1 MTTRTRLLILA
12 VFILAGCATT
22 SATEQTAISVTTT
35 TLPIPSSTVAASTTT
50 IAQASA
56 VTGTGGPESFTTL
69 RAEGPVQVL
78 IVRVVCAGGPG
89 DGWRITW
96 RITNADKARVG
107 AVLAKVDE
115 DGAEAVFVPAL
126 SLRAGQSFEATQ
138 VIKAAGDSV
147 RVTWANADR
156 PVRSFPMET
165 PTCLG
170 TP

>member
-1 MTTRTRLLILA
+1 MTRRLLCALTLLVLAACATPTRTA
-12 VFILAGCATT
+12 QPTP
-22 SATEQTAISVTTT
+22 TT
-35 TLPIPSSTVAASTTT
+35 TLPTPSSTVAASTTT
-50 IAQASA
+50 IAQPSA
-56 VTGTGGPESFTTL
+56 VTGTGPESFTT
-69 RAEGPVQVL
+69 RTVAGPVQVL
-78 IVRVVCAGGPG
+78 VVRVVCAGGPG
-89 DGWRITW
+89 DGWNVTW
-96 RITNADKARVG
+96 RITNADRPRVG
-107 AVLAKVDE
+107 AVLARVDE

-156 PVRSFPMET
+156 PVRSFPMEA

>member
-1 MTTRTRLLILA
+1 MTRRLLCALTLLVLAACATPTRTA
-12 VFILAGCATT
+12 QPTPTT
-22 SATEQTAISVTTT
+22 P
-35 TLPIPSSTVAASTTT
+35 LPASSSTVAASTTT

-56 VTGTGGPESFTTL
+56 VTGTGGPDSFTTL
-69 RAEGPVQVL
+69 RPPGDVQVL
-78 IVRVVCAGGPG
+78 VTRVACAGGPG
-89 DGWRITW
+89 DGWRVTY
-96 RITNADKARVG
+96 RISNQGEPRVG

-115 DGAEAVFVPAL
+115 DGAEAVLVPAL

-156 PVRSFPMET
+156 PVRSFPMEA